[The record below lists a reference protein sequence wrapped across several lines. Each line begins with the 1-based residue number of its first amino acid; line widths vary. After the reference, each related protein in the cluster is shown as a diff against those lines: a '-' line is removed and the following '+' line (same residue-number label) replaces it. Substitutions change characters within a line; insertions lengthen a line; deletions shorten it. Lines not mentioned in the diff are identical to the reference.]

1 MSYFI
6 NDSDVGYTF
15 WDEMW
20 NEPSDGKGNKTAEKS
35 STAHKKE
42 DDPKGSR

>member
-1 MSYFI
+1 MNWEI
-6 NDSDVGYTF
+6 NDSDVGYF
-15 WDEMW
+15 WDEQW
-20 NEPSDGKGNKTAEKS
+20 NVPSNGTGDKTAEKS

>member
-1 MSYFI
+1 MW

-20 NEPSDGKGNKTAEKS
+20 NVSEDEKRKQRRESVSSKDKT
-35 STAHKKE
+35 E
-42 DDPKGSR
+42 DDLA

>member
-1 MSYFI
+1 MNWEI
-6 NDSDVGYTF
+6 NDSDVGYF
-15 WDEMW
+15 WDEQW
-20 NEPSDGKGNKTAEKS
+20 NVPSNGKGDETAEKS

>member
-1 MSYFI
+1 MW

-20 NEPSDGKGNKTAEKS
+20 NEESDEKRRQRAKTS
-35 STAHKKE
+35 GTIDQKE
-42 DDPKGSR
+42 DDSEGSR

>member
-1 MSYFI
+1 MNYFI
-6 NDSDVGYTF
+6 NDSDVGYF
-15 WDEMW
+15 WDDQW
-20 NEPSDGKGNKTAEKS
+20 NVPSDGKGDKAAEKS

>member
-6 NDSDVGYTF
+6 NDSDVGYF
-15 WDEMW
+15 WDDQW
-20 NEPSDGKGNKTAEKS
+20 NVPSDGKGDKAAEKS
-35 STAHKKE
+35 STKDTEK

>member
-1 MSYFI
+1 M

-20 NEPSDGKGNKTAEKS
+20 NEED
-35 STAHKKE
+35 KKVKVE
-42 DDPKGSR
+42 PIKDIPPVANTELK